1 MITANNLIE
10 KYNVAGP
17 RYTSYPTVPHW
28 QPENFS
34 LNDWKSSL
42 RQRASSEKGI
52 SLYIHLP
59 FCESLCTFCACH
71 KRITKNHAL
80 ERPYLDAVLNE
91 WRMYANILPADT
103 QIEEIHLGGGSP
115 SFFNEENLRHLI
127 DGILWYFPV
136 AEHHE
141 FSWEGNPLNTTYAQL
156 KTLYDVGFRRVSFG
170 VQDYD
175 PDVQRAIRREQ
186 SFETVETATQMA
198 RSIGYTSISHDLVF
212 GLPFQTFDSVKNTI
226 EKTLKLAPDR
236 LAFYSYAHVPWL
248 KGNGQRGY
256 DEAHLPTGH
265 EKQSFYELGKKMLQE
280 AGYTELGMDHFA
292 LPEDTLFKV
301 AAEGKMRRNFM
312 GYTTTQN
319 NTLIGLGASAI
330 SDSGEM
336 YAQNV
341 KNVEE
346 YQMLVNSGN
355 LPILKGH
362 KSTQKELFVRRII
375 ADVMCNHTAQWQPK
389 DISEY
394 TQTQLEALALDGLVT
409 LGENNLQVTQLGHS
423 YLRNICMAFDEYLVG
438 NTNESMFSK
447 TV

>member
-1 MITANNLIE
+1 MITANLIE

-28 QPENFS
+28 QPEEFTLS
-34 LNDWKSSL
+34 DWKSSI
-42 RQRASSEKGI
+42 RQRAVSEKGI

-71 KRITKNHAL
+71 KRITKNHAM
-80 ERPYLDAVLNE
+80 ERPYIDAVLNE
-91 WRMYANILPADT
+91 WRMYANILPPNT
-103 QIEEIHLGGGSP
+103 ELEEIHLGGGSP
-115 SFFNEENLRHLI
+115 SFFSEENLRYLI
-127 DGILWYFPV
+127 DGILRYFPV
-136 AEHHE
+136 AKKHE

-156 KTLYDVGFRRVSFG
+156 KTLYDVGFRRVSYG

-175 PDVQRAIRREQ
+175 LNVQRAIRREQ
-186 SFETVETATQMA
+186 SFEIVETATEMA
-198 RSIGYTSISHDLVF
+198 RSIGYTSVSHDLVF
-212 GLPFQTFDSVKNTI
+212 GLPFQTVESVKSTI

-236 LAFYSYAHVPWL
+236 LAFYSYAHVPWM

-265 EKQSFYELGKKMLQE
+265 EKRSFYEIGKKMLQQ
-280 AGYTELGMDHFA
+280 AGYAELGMDHFA

-301 AAEGKMRRNFM
+301 AEEGKMRRNFM

-330 SDSGEM
+330 SDTGNM

-346 YQMLVNSGN
+346 YQMLVNGGN

-362 KSTQKELFVRRII
+362 KSTEKELFVRRVI
-375 ADVMCNHTAQWQPK
+375 ADIMCNNATEWQQGE
-389 DISEY
+389 ISEY
-394 TQTQLEALALDGLVT
+394 TETQLKDLELDGLIE
-409 LGENNLQVTQLGHS
+409 LRGNSLQVTELGHN
-423 YLRNICMAFDEYLVG
+423 YLRNICMAFDEYLIG
-438 NTNESMFSK
+438 NKTENMFSK

>member
-1 MITANNLIE
+1 MITADLIE

-28 QPENFS
+28 KPEKFT
-34 LNDWKSSL
+34 LYDWKSSI
-42 RQRASSEKGI
+42 RQRTTDSKGI

-80 ERPYLDAVLNE
+80 ERPYINSVLNE
-91 WRMYANILPADT
+91 WQMYANILPADAE
-103 QIEEIHLGGGSP
+103 IEEIHLGGGSP
-115 SFFNEENLRHLI
+115 SFFDDENLQYLI
-127 DGILWYFPV
+127 DGIMRYFPV
-136 AEHHE
+136 AKDHE
-141 FSWEGNPLNTTYAQL
+141 FSWEGNPVNTTYAQL

-175 PDVQRAIRREQ
+175 INVQRAIHREQ
-186 SFETVETATQMA
+186 SFETVETATQAA
-198 RSIGYTSISHDLVF
+198 RSIGYTSVNHDLVF
-212 GLPFQTFDSVKNTI
+212 GLPFQTFDSVKSTI

-256 DEAHLPTGH
+256 DEANLPTGH
-265 EKQSFYELGKKMLQE
+265 EKHSFYEIGKKMLQQ
-280 AGYTELGMDHFA
+280 AGYSELGMDHFA

-301 AAEGKMRRNFM
+301 AEEGNMRRNFM

-330 SDSGEM
+330 SDAGSM

-346 YQMLVNSGN
+346 YQMLINGGN

-362 KSTQKELFVRRII
+362 KSTEKELFVRQII
-375 ADVMCNHTAQWQPK
+375 ADIMCNGEAEWQNGK
-389 DISEY
+389 ISEY
-394 TQTQLEALALDGLVT
+394 TKNQLEELELDGLIK
-409 LGENNLQVTQLGHS
+409 LGENSLEVTELGHS
-423 YLRNICMAFDEYLVG
+423 YLRNICMYFDECLIG
-438 NTNESMFSK
+438 NKSENMFSK

>member
-1 MITANNLIE
+1 MITADLIE

-28 QPENFS
+28 QPEKFL
-34 LNDWKSSL
+34 LNDWKTSI
-42 RQRASSEKGI
+42 RQRTSSEKGI

-71 KRITKNHAL
+71 KRITKNHAM
-80 ERPYLDAVLNE
+80 ERPYIDAVLNE
-91 WRMYANILPADT
+91 WRMYANILPSDT
-103 QIEEIHLGGGSP
+103 LIEEIHLGGGSP
-115 SFFNEENLRHLI
+115 SFFSEENLKHLM
-127 DGILWYFPV
+127 DGILRYFPV
-136 AEHHE
+136 AENHE
-141 FSWEGNPLNTTYAQL
+141 FSWEGNPVNTTFAQL
-156 KTLYDVGFRRVSFG
+156 KTLYDVGFRRVSYG

-175 PDVQRAIRREQ
+175 MNVQQAIRREQ
-186 SFETVETATQMA
+186 SFEIVETATEMA
-198 RSIGYTSISHDLVF
+198 RSIGYTSVSHDLVF
-212 GLPFQTFDSVKNTI
+212 GLPFQTLESVKNTV

-236 LAFYSYAHVPWL
+236 LAFYSYAHVPWM

-256 DEAHLPTGH
+256 DEANLPTGH
-265 EKQSFYELGKKMLQE
+265 EKRSFYDLGKNMLE
-280 AGYTELGMDHFA
+280 AAGYAELGMDHFA
-292 LPEDTLFKV
+292 LPGDSLFKV
-301 AAEGKMRRNFM
+301 AKEGNMRRNFM

-330 SDSGEM
+330 SDSGDM

-362 KSTQKELFVRRII
+362 KSTEEELFVRQII
-375 ADVMCNHTAQWQPK
+375 SDIMCNGEANWKFGEVSDLT
-389 DISEY
+389 EN
-394 TQTQLEALALDGLVT
+394 QLEDLALDGLIELTDTSLKVT
-409 LGENNLQVTQLGHS
+409 EIGHS
-423 YLRNICMAFDEYLVG
+423 YLRNICMPFDEYLIG
-438 NTNESMFSK
+438 NKSENMFSK

>member
-1 MITANNLIE
+1 MITADLIE

-28 QPENFS
+28 QPEKFL
-34 LNDWKSSL
+34 LNDWKTSI
-42 RQRASSEKGI
+42 RQRTSSEKGI

-71 KRITKNHAL
+71 KRITKNHAM
-80 ERPYLDAVLNE
+80 ERPYIDAVLNE
-91 WRMYANILPADT
+91 WRMYANILPSDT
-103 QIEEIHLGGGSP
+103 LIEEIHLGGGSP
-115 SFFNEENLRHLI
+115 SFFSEENLKHLM
-127 DGILWYFPV
+127 DGILRYFPV
-136 AEHHE
+136 AENHE
-141 FSWEGNPLNTTYAQL
+141 FSWEGNPVNTTFAQL
-156 KTLYDVGFRRVSFG
+156 KTLYDVGFRRVSYG

-175 PDVQRAIRREQ
+175 MNVQQAIRREQ
-186 SFETVETATQMA
+186 SFEIVETATEMA
-198 RSIGYTSISHDLVF
+198 RSIGYTSVSHDLVF
-212 GLPFQTFDSVKNTI
+212 GLPFQTLESVKNTV

-236 LAFYSYAHVPWL
+236 LAFYSYAHVPWM

-256 DEAHLPTGH
+256 DEANLPTGH
-265 EKQSFYELGKKMLQE
+265 EKRSFYDLGKKMLEE
-280 AGYTELGMDHFA
+280 AGYAELGMDHFA
-292 LPEDTLFKV
+292 LPEDSLFKV
-301 AAEGKMRRNFM
+301 AKEGNMRRNFM

-330 SDSGEM
+330 SDSGDM

-362 KSTQKELFVRRII
+362 KSTEEELFVRQII
-375 ADVMCNHTAQWQPK
+375 SDIMCNGEANWKFGEVSDLT
-389 DISEY
+389 EN
-394 TQTQLEALALDGLVT
+394 QLEDLALDGLIELTDTSLKVT
-409 LGENNLQVTQLGHS
+409 EIGHS
-423 YLRNICMAFDEYLVG
+423 YLRNICMPFDEYLIG
-438 NTNESMFSK
+438 NKSENMFSK

>member
-1 MITANNLIE
+1 MITADLIE

-28 QPENFS
+28 QPEKFT
-34 LNDWKSSL
+34 LDDWKSSI
-42 RQRASSEKGI
+42 RQRTTDSKGI

-80 ERPYLDAVLNE
+80 ERPYIDAVLNE
-91 WRMYANILPADT
+91 WRMYANILPADAE
-103 QIEEIHLGGGSP
+103 IEEIHLGGGSP
-115 SFFNEENLRHLI
+115 SFFDEENLQYLI
-127 DGILWYFPV
+127 DGIMRYFPV
-136 AEHHE
+136 AKDYE
-141 FSWEGNPLNTTYAQL
+141 FSWEGNPVNTTYAQL

-175 PDVQRAIRREQ
+175 INVQRAIHREQ
-186 SFETVETATQMA
+186 SFETVETATQAA
-198 RSIGYTSISHDLVF
+198 RSIGYTSVSHDLVF
-212 GLPFQTFDSVKNTI
+212 GLPFQTFDSVKSTI

-256 DEAHLPTGH
+256 DEANLPTGH
-265 EKQSFYELGKKMLQE
+265 EKRSFYEIGKKMLQQ
-280 AGYTELGMDHFA
+280 AGYAELGMDHFA

-301 AAEGKMRRNFM
+301 AEEGNMRRNFM

-330 SDSGEM
+330 SDAGSM

-346 YQMLVNSGN
+346 YQMLINGGN

-362 KSTQKELFVRRII
+362 KSTEKELFVRQII
-375 ADVMCNHTAQWQPK
+375 ADIMCNGETEWQNGE
-389 DISEY
+389 ISEY
-394 TQTQLEALALDGLVT
+394 TKNQLEDLELDGLIKI
-409 LGENNLQVTQLGHS
+409 GENSLEVTELGHS
-423 YLRNICMAFDEYLVG
+423 YLRNICMSFDESLIG
-438 NTNESMFSK
+438 NKSENMFSK

>member
-1 MITANNLIE
+1 MITADLIE

-28 QPENFS
+28 QPEKFM
-34 LNDWKSSL
+34 LNDWKDSIS
-42 RQRASSEKGI
+42 QRNSSEKGI

-71 KRITKNHAL
+71 KRITKNHDM
-80 ERPYLDAVLNE
+80 ERPYIDAVLNE
-91 WRMYANILPADT
+91 WRMYANILPANT
-103 QIEEIHLGGGSP
+103 EIEEIHLGGGSP
-115 SFFNEENLRHLI
+115 SFFSQENLKHLL
-127 DGILWYFPV
+127 DGVLRYFPV
-136 AEHHE
+136 AENHE
-141 FSWEGNPLNTTYAQL
+141 FSWEGNPINTTYAQL
-156 KTLYDVGFRRVSFG
+156 QTLYDVGFRRVSYG

-175 PDVQRAIRREQ
+175 INVQRAIRREQ

-198 RSIGYTSISHDLVF
+198 RAIGYTSVSHDLVF
-212 GLPFQTFDSVKNTI
+212 GLPFQTLESVKNSV

-256 DEAHLPTGH
+256 DEVNLPAGH
-265 EKQSFYELGKKMLQE
+265 EKRSFYDLGKNMLE
-280 AGYTELGMDHFA
+280 ASGYAELGMDHFA
-292 LPEDTLFKV
+292 LPEDSLFKV
-301 AAEGKMRRNFM
+301 AAAGNMRRNFM

-330 SDSGEM
+330 SDSGKM
-336 YAQNV
+336 FAQNV

-346 YQMLVNSGN
+346 YQMLVKSGN

-362 KSTQKELFVRRII
+362 KSTEEELFVRQII
-375 ADVMCNHTAQWQPK
+375 SDIMCDGFAEWQLGK
-389 DISEY
+389 ISDLTEN
-394 TQTQLEALALDGLVT
+394 QLEELALDGLIELTDTSLKVT
-409 LGENNLQVTQLGHS
+409 RLGHS
-423 YLRNICMAFDEYLVG
+423 YLRNICMPFDEYLIG
-438 NTNESMFSK
+438 NKSENMFSK

>member
-1 MITANNLIE
+1 MITANSLIE

-34 LNDWKSSL
+34 LNDWKSSI
-42 RQRASSEKGI
+42 RQRVSSEKGI

-141 FSWEGNPLNTTYAQL
+141 FSWEGNPINTTYAQL

-175 PDVQRAIRREQ
+175 SDVQRAIRREQ

-198 RSIGYTSISHDLVF
+198 RSIGYTSVSHDLVF
-212 GLPFQTFDSVKNTI
+212 GLPFQTMDSVKNTV
-226 EKTLKLAPDR
+226 EKTLKLVPDR

-256 DEAHLPTGH
+256 DEANLPTGH
-265 EKQSFYELGKKMLQE
+265 EKRSFYDLGKKMLE
-280 AGYTELGMDHFA
+280 AVGYVELGMDHFA
-292 LPEDTLFKV
+292 LPEDSLFKV
-301 AAEGKMRRNFM
+301 AKEGKMRRNFM

-330 SDSGEM
+330 SESGSM

-346 YQMLVNSGN
+346 YQMLVNGGN

-362 KSTQKELFVRRII
+362 KSTEEELFVRQII
-375 ADVMCNHTAQWQPK
+375 SDIMCNGFAKWQIGQ
-389 DISEY
+389 ISDLTEN
-394 TQTQLEALALDGLVT
+394 QLEELELDGLIKLTDTSLKVT
-409 LGENNLQVTQLGHS
+409 ELGHS
-423 YLRNICMAFDEYLVG
+423 YLRNICMAFDEYLIG
-438 NTNESMFSK
+438 NKSENMFSK
-447 TV
+447 TI

>member
-1 MITANNLIE
+1 MITADLIE

-28 QPENFS
+28 KPEKFT
-34 LNDWKSSL
+34 LYDWKSSI
-42 RQRASSEKGI
+42 RQRTTDSKGI

-80 ERPYLDAVLNE
+80 ERPYINSVLNE
-91 WRMYANILPADT
+91 WQMYANILPADAE
-103 QIEEIHLGGGSP
+103 IEEIHLGGGSP
-115 SFFNEENLRHLI
+115 SFFDDENLQYLI
-127 DGILWYFPV
+127 DGIMRYFPV
-136 AEHHE
+136 AKDYE
-141 FSWEGNPLNTTYAQL
+141 FSWEGNPVNTTYAQL

-175 PDVQRAIRREQ
+175 INVQRAIHREQ
-186 SFETVETATQMA
+186 SFETVETATQAA
-198 RSIGYTSISHDLVF
+198 RSIGYTSVNHDLVF
-212 GLPFQTFDSVKNTI
+212 GLPFQTFDSVKSTI

-256 DEAHLPTGH
+256 DEANLPTGH
-265 EKQSFYELGKKMLQE
+265 EKHSFYEIGKKMLQQ
-280 AGYTELGMDHFA
+280 AGYSELGMDHFA

-301 AAEGKMRRNFM
+301 AEEGNMRRNFM

-330 SDSGEM
+330 SDAGSM

-346 YQMLVNSGN
+346 YQMLINGGN

-362 KSTQKELFVRRII
+362 KSTEKELFVRQII
-375 ADVMCNHTAQWQPK
+375 ADIMCNGEAEWQNGK
-389 DISEY
+389 ISEY
-394 TQTQLEALALDGLVT
+394 TKNQLEELELDGLIK
-409 LGENNLQVTQLGHS
+409 LGENSLEVTELGHS
-423 YLRNICMAFDEYLVG
+423 YLRNICMYFDECLIG
-438 NTNESMFSK
+438 NKSENMFSK